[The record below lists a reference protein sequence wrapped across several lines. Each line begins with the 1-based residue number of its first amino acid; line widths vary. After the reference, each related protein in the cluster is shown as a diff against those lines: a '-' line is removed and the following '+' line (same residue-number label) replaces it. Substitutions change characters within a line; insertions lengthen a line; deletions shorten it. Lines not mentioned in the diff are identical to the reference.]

1 MKNDLKFSQSK
12 FSRFLSGKGFYIALA
27 VCLVGAGSAAWVA
40 VDKTMGAVDLGQNS
54 SISSSSTTQQGG
66 DMQWNYPD
74 SDSVVNNE
82 SQVPISSGSSTHS
95 SSSSTSSS
103 SQQQSGKSVGAS
115 AGQVQQQGEQK
126 LLYVLPVQGEIFNK
140 YSDGELVKNETLGEW
155 RTHDGIDIKAA
166 VGDGVMA
173 CANGTVKEVYE
184 DPMWGTCVCIQH
196 EGDVLS
202 YYMGLEKEV
211 SVKEGDTVKGSDV
224 IGKVGQTNLAEQSSE
239 PHLHFAM
246 KQAGEYANPLEVMDK
261 LK

>member
-115 AGQVQQQGEQK
+115 AGQVQQQVENLSVSEFK
-126 LLYVLPVQGEIFNK
+126 ELSDALESITRILSEI
-140 YSDGELVKNETLGEW
+140 
-155 RTHDGIDIKAA
+155 
-166 VGDGVMA
+166 
-173 CANGTVKEVYE
+173 
-184 DPMWGTCVCIQH
+184 
-196 EGDVLS
+196 
-202 YYMGLEKEV
+202 
-211 SVKEGDTVKGSDV
+211 
-224 IGKVGQTNLAEQSSE
+224 
-239 PHLHFAM
+239 
-246 KQAGEYANPLEVMDK
+246 
-261 LK
+261 